1 MSAIIILKKQVQ
13 KLLDTPLFG
22 KGPIADKTIA
32 QAVNVLEDHDT
43 RLNRIEAL
51 IRENSLIRENGGEG
65 A

>member
-51 IRENSLIRENGGEG
+51 IRENGGEG